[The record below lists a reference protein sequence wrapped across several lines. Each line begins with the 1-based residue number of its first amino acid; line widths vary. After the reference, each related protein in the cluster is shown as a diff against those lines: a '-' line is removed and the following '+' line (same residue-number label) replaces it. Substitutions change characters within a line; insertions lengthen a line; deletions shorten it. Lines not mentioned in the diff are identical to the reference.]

1 MFARRCVCVRNRPH
15 PSAGGRLRPVWPCL
29 WRVLQKGSL
38 LAVSNVVCP
47 HFAWQVALCDIPT
60 CFTRRRKSFCV
71 TGAIHFASF
80 SDDELHVSWQVQHFG
95 DHHRHFAWM
104 SCCAMLRVFLRIAMS
119 GLREVVTTC
128 KFRGRPGI
136 L

>member
-1 MFARRCVCVRNRPH
+1 MAVPMASSAKGVTFGGFERRV
-15 PSAGGRLRPVWPCL
+15 PSFRVAG
-29 WRVLQKGSL
+29 
-38 LAVSNVVCP
+38 
-47 HFAWQVALCDIPT
+47 VALCDIPT

-104 SCCAMLRVFLRIAMS
+104 SCCASFCELQCQGCV
-119 GLREVVTTC
+119 
-128 KFRGRPGI
+128 K
-136 L
+136 